1 MNGECTNF
9 CFLTEQCTFQTR
21 IHYRK
26 CIRDSLF
33 LMLLSHVPLFLMVRF
48 QDSFTL
54 MPISEREKHF
64 QGMQKNNQNM
74 GGLI

>member
-1 MNGECTNF
+1 MNGEWTNF

-26 CIRDSLF
+26 CFRDSFSHVYLF
-33 LMLLSHVPLFLMVRF
+33 LILLS
-48 QDSFTL
+48 DSFTL
-54 MPISEREKHF
+54 IPISEREKHF
-64 QGMQKNNQNM
+64 QGIKKKQNM